1 MMMKTSLF
9 VVLISLVCLRTATA
23 GPQLD
28 DKVRAIV
35 EQKIRDGELPSLV
48 IAVRDGDANAV
59 YAFGKVGAA
68 APDGRTVYE
77 IGSITKTFSGLLLAQ
92 AVVAGQVRLDDP
104 LGQIVPAYARLALA
118 ARPVT
123 LLDLATQTS
132 GLPRLPGN
140 LAPADMADPYVDY
153 HRAALK
159 AFLAD
164 YTLTRAPG
172 SQYEY
177 SNLGTGLLGDVLAER
192 ECTSYAALVAERI
205 TGPLG
210 MTSTGMGGMGA
221 TLSSPAM
228 AMGHDAAGKP
238 VRNWNFDALAGA
250 GALHANADDMLRYLQ
265 AMMDGG
271 KVVGSPIKL
280 AQTPQRD
287 TGTADTRIALNW
299 HLSKVNQQ
307 VMVWHNGMTGGY
319 ASFIGFTEDGR
330 RGVVVLTNTARTV
343 DQIGLTTL
351 FPELAAPAAAATATV
366 PPAILASYAGRFELA
381 PGFVLTIEPAAAGLR
396 VQATGQPAF
405 SATASGTD
413 TFQVPDVGAS
423 LTFKRNT
430 QGEVDGVTLRQNGR
444 ELPGRKL

>member
-1 MMMKTSLF
+1 MMMKNSLF
-9 VVLISLVCLRTATA
+9 VVLISLVCLRSATA

-35 EQKIRDGELPSLV
+35 EQKVRDGELPSLV

-153 HRAALK
+153 DRAALK
-159 AFLAD
+159 AFLAN

-205 TGPLG
+205 TGPRG
-210 MTSTGMGGMGA
+210 RGA
-221 TLSSPAM
+221 ARQCRRHAALPA
-228 AMGHDAAGKP
+228 GD
-238 VRNWNFDALAGA
+238 
-250 GALHANADDMLRYLQ
+250 
-265 AMMDGG
+265 
-271 KVVGSPIKL
+271 
-280 AQTPQRD
+280 
-287 TGTADTRIALNW
+287 
-299 HLSKVNQQ
+299 
-307 VMVWHNGMTGGY
+307 
-319 ASFIGFTEDGR
+319 DGR
-330 RGVVVLTNTARTV
+330 R
-343 DQIGLTTL
+343 
-351 FPELAAPAAAATATV
+351 
-366 PPAILASYAGRFELA
+366 
-381 PGFVLTIEPAAAGLR
+381 
-396 VQATGQPAF
+396 
-405 SATASGTD
+405 
-413 TFQVPDVGAS
+413 
-423 LTFKRNT
+423 
-430 QGEVDGVTLRQNGR
+430 
-444 ELPGRKL
+444 